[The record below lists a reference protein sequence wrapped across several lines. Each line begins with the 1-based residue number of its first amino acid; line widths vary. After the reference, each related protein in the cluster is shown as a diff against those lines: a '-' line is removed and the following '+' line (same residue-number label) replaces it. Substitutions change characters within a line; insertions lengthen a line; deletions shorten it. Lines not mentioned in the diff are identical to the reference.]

1 MAEGHIGSILI
12 DVLPDLSEFR
22 RKLRR
27 ELNIVEQKFKAH
39 IDVELDNFKINGEE
53 LNKSK
58 ELVRKEF
65 DNCQVALKDFA
76 IDHKQLERTKHK
88 LNRDFDDI
96 TVTVNADADTGK
108 ARAKLLIL
116 TRRRYVHIGTVFE
129 DSGHVAE
136 ILGAM
141 SGLKAVD
148 KTTLWLRN
156 VAEHFDVIATKGSL
170 AYGVL
175 GNIVG
180 FMLGTAGGVINFG
193 GGIAK
198 AGKALLALPAVGTS
212 AALGLG
218 AFIAVI
224 KDGSDRLDDLK
235 HHFEEMQ
242 DSMSDKFWGKAEEP
256 IRRMVDKS
264 LPTLR
269 KGFDEVAEAEG
280 EMFGKIADAVSRSA
294 DDGRMARMFDATRDA
309 IKRSTKGAEKF
320 ADAIINMGDQ
330 GRKYLPR
337 LADWF
342 TKLGTKFDNWIR
354 KSINNGDFDRWTE
367 DGIKGLKDMGRL
379 IGETGRALKG
389 LYDITVTVNGGMAG
403 TVAQMRAF
411 ADMVNRDTFQQH
423 FKTIL
428 DGARDGARAV
438 KDGVVD
444 VGQALGEMDGM
455 IAHMLE
461 NTGQAFGEIG
471 HTVAHMLRNED
482 VQQGLAG
489 FNQGFSNTVDNI
501 CRLFRNM
508 EPTIGSTLGLV
519 GKVSDTV
526 TSTIK
531 RGFTLVQPVI
541 KGAVDL
547 LKATPDWALAA
558 VGGFIVLN
566 KHAGVL
572 APLLEQGSG
581 MLKRFNAYLSIEKAM
596 GYSGALGTIN
606 ATLGTIKGTA
616 VAAGTA
622 MKNAFI
628 ANLPLL
634 AITGVVAAIG
644 AIAEKMQAVQQNADD
659 LKESLDKVTGAIT
672 DNTREIATNY
682 KDAKKWAK
690 AYEEIGGKAQ
700 DMWDA
705 LAGDQDAANRVHQL
719 YDSVKGTAEF
729 MNDAS
734 SGFGNWA
741 TLLRDMAGQIDK
753 NTESVRKGRAEI
765 QQRNRVIQEAERK
778 NKAFTDSFKDQI
790 QSVDQAKEALR
801 RYSGEAATMG
811 QAEINHSNAIKAMKD
826 ALDQTGT
833 AFDTAKG
840 KWDGYTD
847 SGAAAIQASEQYRQS
862 MVDIAEAMQQQG
874 ASSDEIRA
882 KLQEMAD
889 GYVQSAEKATG
900 SIDKAKELAQTY
912 GLLPDQ
918 ITTIITA
925 DSKGAVIALN
935 DFKMVVDGT
944 KGTISIDGKTV
955 DADAKLGDFIKK
967 VGSTPGTVK
976 INGNDFPAKMT
987 FGEFLKNVANNPALS
1002 NITADAKQALAKYQE
1017 YKKTAEKKVTNPVD
1031 ADTKKADDKV
1041 RKMKKDIE
1049 NKPAKQKVEG
1059 DDNPFKQ
1066 LISNILNLFV
1076 PRQRARIAV
1085 DSDVNPFYRQVR
1097 QLNGQRVGYAYVDIY
1112 PRKNYADGGVIEAF
1126 AKGGVRERHVAQ
1138 IAPAGAYRVWAEP
1151 ETGGEAYIPLSPNKR
1166 GRSLNILNQVAK
1178 KFGYGLESYADGTP
1192 VENTR
1197 TEGGGNT
1204 YNITC
1209 NIDAKD
1215 LRDLRDL
1222 AGFVD
1227 MLNLQMKMGV
1237 A

>member
-12 DVLPDLSEFR
+12 DIMPDLTKFR
-22 RKLRR
+22 EKLRR
-27 ELNIVEQKFKAH
+27 ELNIVEEKFKAH
-39 IDVELDNFKINGEE
+39 IDVELDNFKIKGEE
-53 LNKSK
+53 LEKSK

-65 DNCQVALKDFA
+65 ERCQVALKDFN

-88 LNRDFDDI
+88 LNKDFDDI
-96 TVTVNADADTGK
+96 TVTVNADADTGL

-148 KTTLWLRN
+148 KTTLWLRDM
-156 VAEHFDVIATKGSL
+156 AEHFDAISTKGAL
-170 AYGVL
+170 AYAVL
-175 GNIVG
+175 GNITG
-180 FMLGTAGGVINFG
+180 LMLGTTGGVINFG

-198 AGKALLALPAVGTS
+198 AGKALLAFPAVGTS

-218 AFIAVI
+218 AFLAVV
-224 KDGSDRLDDLK
+224 KDGPKRLKDLK
-235 HHFEEMQ
+235 HHFEDMQ
-242 DSMSDKFWGKAEEP
+242 KSMSSRFWAKAEEP
-256 IRRMVDKS
+256 IRRMVEKS

-269 KGFDEVAEAEG
+269 KGFEGIAEAEG
-280 EMFGKIADAVSRSA
+280 EMMGKLADAVSRSA
-294 DDGRMARMFDATRDA
+294 DDGRMSKMFDATRDS

-379 IGETGRALKG
+379 IKDTGRALKG
-389 LYDITVTVNGGMAG
+389 LYDITVIVDGGMSG
-403 TVAQMRAF
+403 IVKQTQEF

-438 KDGVVD
+438 KDGVAD
-444 VGQALGEMDGM
+444 VGSALGEMDGM

-461 NTGQAFGEIG
+461 TTGQAFGEVG

-482 VQQGLAG
+482 VQQGLSD
-489 FNQGFSNTVDNI
+489 FNQGFKDSVDNI
-501 CRLFRNM
+501 CHLFKNM

-519 GKVSDTV
+519 GKVSETV
-526 TSTIK
+526 TGTIK
-531 RGFTLVQPVI
+531 RGFTLTQPVI
-541 KGAVDL
+541 EGIVNL
-547 LKATPDWALAA
+547 LKLTPDWALAA

-572 APLLEQGSG
+572 APLLEQGGS
-581 MLKRFNAYLSIEKAM
+581 MLKRFNAYLSIEKAA

-606 ATLGTIKGTA
+606 AALGTVKGTA
-616 VAAGTA
+616 IAAGTA

-659 LKESLDKVTGAIT
+659 LKGSLDKVTGAIT
-672 DNTREIATNY
+672 NNTREIAANY
-682 KDAKKWAK
+682 KDAEKWAK
-690 AYEEIGGKAQ
+690 AYEQIGGKAK

-719 YDSVKGTAEF
+719 YDSVKGTASF
-729 MNDAS
+729 MNAAS
-734 SGFGNWA
+734 SGFENWA
-741 TLLRDMAGQIDK
+741 TRLKKMVGQIDA
-753 NTESVRKGRAEI
+753 NTESVKKGRTEI
-765 QQRNRVIQEAERK
+765 QQRNKIIQEAEQK

-801 RYSGEAATMG
+801 RYNGEAATMG

-833 AFDTAKG
+833 AFDAAKG

-847 SGAAAIQASEQYRQS
+847 SGAAAIQATEQYRQS
-862 MVDIAEAMQQQG
+862 MVDIAEAMNQQG
-874 ASSDEIRA
+874 ASTDEIRA

-900 SIDKAKELAQTY
+900 SIDKAKELAQAY

-918 ITTIITA
+918 ITTIVTA
-925 DSKGAVIALN
+925 DSKGAVIELN
-935 DFKMVVDGT
+935 NMKMLVDGT

-967 VGSTPGTVK
+967 VGSKPGTVN

-987 FGEFLKNVANNPALS
+987 FGEFLKKVATNPALS
-1002 NITADAKQALAKYQE
+1002 NITADAKQAIAKYQD
-1017 YKKTAEKKVTNPVD
+1017 YKKTAEQKVTNPVD
-1031 ADTKKADDKV
+1031 ADTSKANQKV
-1041 RKMKKDIE
+1041 NRLKQDVE
-1049 NKPAKQKVEG
+1049 SKPVKQKVEG
-1059 DDNPFKQ
+1059 DDNPFKHMVDWIGSFFMPQ
-1066 LISNILNLFV
+1066 KRTEMRVEANTNSYQ
-1076 PRQRARIAV
+1076 RQIN
-1085 DSDVNPFYRQVR
+1085 SM
-1097 QLNGQRVGYAYVDIY
+1097 NGRTAGYQYMDIY
-1112 PRKNYADGGVIEAF
+1112 PRKQYADGGIVEAF
-1126 AKGGVRERHVAQ
+1126 AKGGIKERHVAQ
-1138 IAPAGAYRVWAEP
+1138 IAPAGAYRLWAEP
-1151 ETGGEAYIPLSPNKR
+1151 ETGGEAYIPLSASKR
-1166 GRSLNILNQVAK
+1166 SRSMSILRNVADR
-1178 KFGYGLESYADGTP
+1178 FGYGLESYADGFPTNKTP
-1192 VENTR
+1192 DSD
-1197 TEGGGNT
+1197 GNT

-1227 MLNLQMKMGV
+1227 MLNLNMKMGV